1 MTNSTKRRHVFGQFS
16 CPREGHRRCCDRLL
30 ASRQIVFV
38 SVRELGTTP
47 AESNSLPALISL
59 ALVGWRVLACIVE
72 SPF

>member
-47 AESNSLPALISL
+47 AESNSLPALIP
-59 ALVGWRVLACIVE
+59 LVIVGCCCLPCVAI
-72 SPF
+72 SPS